1 MKQFTLILIHA
12 SNDEVGDLV
21 NRHLM
26 DLGLSIL
33 PGVFISWQPRQKIEE
48 RLVSTKEEL
57 IDMIERGFRGEFA
70 YAIIELNNEQFKAIR
85 PLIASRLEDEDQR
98 MISWGEALL
107 RRIRSPHRERVK
119 REYSSFNKRY
129 KWLITMHELFDIKHE
144 LLNRVLE
151 LTMELRIK
159 YERNLK

>member
-1 MKQFTLILIHA
+1 MRQFTLVLIHA
-12 SNDEVGDLV
+12 SNDEVEDLV
-21 NRHLM
+21 NKHLM

-33 PGVFISWQPRQKIEE
+33 PSVFISWQPRQKIEE
-48 RLVSTKEEL
+48 RLVRTKGEL
-57 IDMIERGFRGEFA
+57 IDMIERGFRGELA
-70 YAIIELNNEQFKAIR
+70 YAIIELNDEQFKAIR
-85 PLIASRLEDEDQR
+85 PLIARRLEDEDQR

-107 RRIRSPHRERVK
+107 RRIRSTHREKAK

-144 LLNRVLE
+144 LLKRVLE
-151 LTMELRIK
+151 LARELRIE